1 MPQLT
6 PLENISQNNKKKKV
20 KGNQLDL
27 ISRIQCHVCDI
38 LKEAFWALELDKAD
52 GREKKTTA
60 LILHAE

>member
-38 LKEAFWALELDKAD
+38 LKEAF
-52 GREKKTTA
+52 
-60 LILHAE
+60 